1 MKTGSLQRYGRTLAP
16 EFDLAFQKSLGLG
29 HFPIPMPALFLLE
42 ATAGINTAAAGPAA
56 RLNSRRFNGGLR
68 RILGVSEQSGE
79 RPVTTED
86 RGRDAHCWTPP
97 ARIRTSPIRASG
109 SYLGCLTAKRFAACR
124 TRLSAW
130 ITRFRL

>member
-79 RPVTTED
+79 RPVTTQLS
-86 RGRDAHCWTPP
+86 RSRLVSRRAGFGGKRANPS
-97 ARIRTSPIRASG
+97 ARAE
-109 SYLGCLTAKRFAACR
+109 
-124 TRLSAW
+124 SA
-130 ITRFRL
+130 